1 MSTSRLERVDGRDAV
16 LDAALREFGR
26 YGYADA
32 SLESILREGHMSEQL
47 FRVHF
52 EDKAGLAVAVIER
65 ERERHLGWVGHLRAA
80 TTKDQFWAAV
90 RAKTVTEL
98 RPGETSSLD
107 LARLSISAH
116 RHHEVA
122 VRLEPYTKRWHE
134 NLERILRR
142 GQELH
147 AVRTDLPMGVLV
159 TMAHGLKHAAM
170 SLHVPTGRTASDGEI
185 VAFSRNYYC
194 VLQHSLQ
201 ARE

>member
-1 MSTSRLERVDGRDAV
+1 RRTRPSSSNQSSRWPRPKSRSARPTAVIAASASQPRRRSVFMARQGYSADAPRGWTNRRGALHAACTMSTSRLERVDGRDAV

-122 VRLEPYTKRWHE
+122 VRL
-134 NLERILRR
+134 
-142 GQELH
+142 
-147 AVRTDLPMGVLV
+147 A
-159 TMAHGLKHAAM
+159 
-170 SLHVPTGRTASDGEI
+170 
-185 VAFSRNYYC
+185 
-194 VLQHSLQ
+194 
-201 ARE
+201 